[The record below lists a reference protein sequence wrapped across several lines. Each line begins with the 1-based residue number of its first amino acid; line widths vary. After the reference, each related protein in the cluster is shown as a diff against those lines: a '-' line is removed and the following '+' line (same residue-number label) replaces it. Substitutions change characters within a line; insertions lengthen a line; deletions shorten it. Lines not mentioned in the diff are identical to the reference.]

1 MPRTVKVAVVGSGLA
16 GLTAAYLLKKPLQE
30 ADVDFE
36 VHVFEKASSIGM
48 DSASISVP
56 MSGDQEWRVDVPM
69 RSFQGG
75 YYTQLIAL
83 YRSLGVD
90 FRQKNF
96 SYSFSD
102 LSPERKVHQRSIT
115 TSFIYN
121 GASGRAGISK
131 PSSLSP
137 SPLQKDP
144 STLLRHAWDIWT
156 WLLYLGTALQ
166 VVFCYLIT
174 LYHALPFWRPRNIPD
189 LTFRDWT
196 SRAAPTS
203 FIAKSVGMDTAWQD
217 YIEMILIPLVSAV
230 CTSPEDVVMDHPVE
244 EILDYVWL
252 TLGTNHYVVVDG
264 VCDVV
269 ARLTADLHHIHLA
282 SPILSI
288 KPDPRD
294 PGCATISCSTD
305 GELKEY
311 GGFRHIVFAT
321 QASGAVP
328 ILSSYSQSLDSDR
341 ESRKQMIAKQIECLK
356 SFPYRKSIVINHFDD
371 TLLPDNAQDVR
382 DLNLLN
388 LLKGAALSSPSD
400 LQPSLPK
407 FPNLCVSP
415 THTMA
420 THVLP
425 RPKGFDG
432 KKPRLFQT
440 TNPIIPPK
448 MDTILSVATL
458 ERAVVNTESKKAL
471 RLLCVAQRPKWYQ
484 CSYQAKTQLGEL
496 QGGKTDSDGSE
507 APGIWFCGSYAHL
520 GIPLLEGCVISA
532 RTVVEEGI
540 LRGECVRWKEEPWT
554 T

>member
-1 MPRTVKVAVVGSGLA
+1 MPQTVKVAVVGSGLA
-16 GLTAAYLLKKPLQE
+16 GLTAAYLLKKPLHRE
-30 ADVDFE
+30 DVDFE

-56 MSGDQEWRVDVPM
+56 VSGDQEWRVDVPM

-102 LSPERKVHQRSIT
+102 LSPGRKTRQRSIT

-131 PSSLSP
+131 PSGFSA
-137 SPLQKDP
+137 SPLHKDA
-144 STLLRHAWDIWT
+144 TALLRHAWGTWT
-156 WLLYLGTALQ
+156 WLLYLGTTLQ

-174 LYHALPFWRPRNIPD
+174 IYHALPYWRPRNIPD
-189 LTFRDWT
+189 LTFREWA
-196 SRAAPTS
+196 SRATPTN
-203 FIAKSVGMDTAWQD
+203 FIARLIRMDTAWQD
-217 YIEMILIPLVSAV
+217 YIEMMFIPLVSAV
-230 CTSPEDVVMDHPVE
+230 CTSPEDVVLDHPVE

-252 TLGTNHYVVVDG
+252 TLGTNHYVVVNG

-269 ARLTADLHHIHLA
+269 ARLAADLHHIHLA

-311 GGFRHIVFAT
+311 EGFRHIVFAT

-328 ILSSYSQSLDSDR
+328 ILSSYSQSLGSDR
-341 ESRKQMIAKQIECLK
+341 ENRKQMIAKQIECLQ
-356 SFPYRKSIVINHFDD
+356 SFSYRKSIVINHSDD

-388 LLKGAALSSPSD
+388 LLKDATLSSPLDSR
-400 LQPSLPK
+400 PSLPK
-407 FPNLCVSP
+407 FPDLCVSP

-425 RPKGFDG
+425 RPKGHDSQI
-432 KKPRLFQT
+432 PRLFQT

-471 RLLCVAQRPKWYQ
+471 RLLCVAQKPKWYQ
-484 CSYQAKTQLGEL
+484 CPYQAKTQLGEL
-496 QGGKTDSDGSE
+496 QGGRTGSDDSE
-507 APGIWFCGSYAHL
+507 APSIWFLL
-520 GIPLLEGCVISA
+520 G
-532 RTVVEEGI
+532 
-540 LRGECVRWKEEPWT
+540 RWWKKEY
-554 T
+554 